1 MSYKY
6 VLDSSAWVEYLGAS
20 ARAVKIKELVEQ
32 ESIATS
38 ILAVAELADKFEREG
53 RAFDKTLQFMQT
65 RAAIVQLSIPL
76 ALAAAKIKKEQRML
90 RTKFGLVDAIHIA
103 TARQENARFITAD
116 KDFSGMDDNII
127 LL

>member
-1 MSYKY
+1 MHKYQNQCSALLRVSNGKRKTGWNSMSYKY

-76 ALAAAKIKKEQRML
+76 ALAAAKIKKEQ
-90 RTKFGLVDAIHIA
+90 
-103 TARQENARFITAD
+103 
-116 KDFSGMDDNII
+116 
-127 LL
+127 